1 MMALYPFLL
10 FPLTIYCATNSC
22 LQRIPI
28 LIASFPHTPLFLTGP
43 PNLCTHLLNEL
54 SNLGNIELTNHWNVI
69 DSVEALTPASVSL
82 VWE

>member
-1 MMALYPFLL
+1 M
-10 FPLTIYCATNSC
+10 
-22 LQRIPI
+22 
-28 LIASFPHTPLFLTGP
+28 GP
-43 PNLCTHLLNEL
+43 PNLCTHLLDEL